1 MLLISTGEIIWFA
14 LLCANFFVPRDT
26 RGFFTWGKIM
36 QMEIIEA
43 HDETT
48 TLAYA
53 VARIVYAETLA
64 KSLRVVEALTSMI
77 FNAAN
82 HDIKNIKRIISNSQM
97 FESLKNESTRHEFLS
112 VDALRRDFQ
121 MCLRVAKTMLHG
133 NLPDTCCHATMF
145 HRAEFLPSWA
155 VARGYICDI
164 DGILFYT

>member
-1 MLLISTGEIIWFA
+1 M
-14 LLCANFFVPRDT
+14 C
-26 RGFFTWGKIM
+26 GFFYATRFAWLFTLGKIM

-43 HDETT
+43 HDETI

-77 FNAAN
+77 FNAAA
-82 HDIKNIKRIISNSQM
+82 HDVKNIKRVISNSGI
-97 FESLKNESTRHEFLS
+97 FESLRTESTRHEFLS
-112 VDALRRDFQ
+112 VDASRRDFQ
-121 MCLRVAKTMLHG
+121 MCLRTAKTMLHG
-133 NLPDTCCHATMF
+133 NLPDACCHATMF
-145 HRAEFLPSWA
+145 HRSEFLPSWA

>member
-1 MLLISTGEIIWFA
+1 M
-14 LLCANFFVPRDT
+14 PRDS
-26 RGFFTWGKIM
+26 RGFLHWGKIM

-43 HDETT
+43 HDEII

-77 FNAAN
+77 FNAAAC
-82 HDIKNIKRIISNSQM
+82 DAKNIRRVISNSQM
-97 FESLKNESTRHEFLS
+97 FESLRTESTRHEFLS
-112 VDALRRDFQ
+112 VDASRRDFQ
-121 MCLRVAKTMLHG
+121 MCLRTAKTMLHG
-133 NLPDTCCHATMF
+133 NLPDACCHATMF
-145 HRAEFLPSWA
+145 HRSEFLPSWA

>member
-1 MLLISTGEIIWFA
+1 
-14 LLCANFFVPRDT
+14 
-26 RGFFTWGKIM
+26 M

-43 HDETT
+43 HNETM
-48 TLAYA
+48 TLAYM

-77 FNAAN
+77 FNAAAN
-82 HDIKNIKRIISNSQM
+82 DVKNIRHIISNQNI
-97 FESLKNESTRHEFLS
+97 FESLRNESVRHEYLS
-112 VDALRRDFQ
+112 VDASRRDFQ

-133 NLPDTCCHATMF
+133 KLPDMCCHATMF
-145 HRAEFLPSWA
+145 HRAELLPTWA

>member
-1 MLLISTGEIIWFA
+1 
-14 LLCANFFVPRDT
+14 
-26 RGFFTWGKIM
+26 M

-53 VARIVYAETLA
+53 VARIVYSETLA

-82 HDIKNIKRIISNSQM
+82 HDIKNIKRVISNSQM

-112 VDALRRDFQ
+112 VDASRHDFQ

-133 NLPDTCCHATMF
+133 NLPDMCCRATMF
-145 HRAEFLPSWA
+145 HRVEFLPSWA

>member
-1 MLLISTGEIIWFA
+1 
-14 LLCANFFVPRDT
+14 
-26 RGFFTWGKIM
+26 M

-43 HDETT
+43 HDETIA
-48 TLAYA
+48 LAYA

-64 KSLRVVEALTSMI
+64 KTLRVVEALTSMI
-77 FNAAN
+77 YNAAA
-82 HDIKNIKRIISNSQM
+82 HDIKNIRHVISDSQI
-97 FESLKNESTRHEFLS
+97 FESLRAESTRHEFLS
-112 VDALRRDFQ
+112 IDASRRDFQ

-133 NLPDTCCHATMF
+133 NLPDMCNHATMF

>member
-1 MLLISTGEIIWFA
+1 
-14 LLCANFFVPRDT
+14 
-26 RGFFTWGKIM
+26 M

-53 VARIVYAETLA
+53 VARIVYAETIA

-82 HDIKNIKRIISNSQM
+82 HDIKNIKRVISNSSV
-97 FESLKNESTRHEFLS
+97 FESLRSESTRHEFLS
-112 VDALRRDFQ
+112 VDASRRDFQ

-133 NLPDTCCHATMF
+133 NLSDTCCHATMF

>member
-1 MLLISTGEIIWFA
+1 M
-14 LLCANFFVPRDT
+14 PRDS
-26 RGFFTWGKIM
+26 RGFLHWGKIM

-43 HDETT
+43 HDETI

-77 FNAAN
+77 FNAAAC
-82 HDIKNIKRIISNSQM
+82 DAKNIRRVISNSQM
-97 FESLKNESTRHEFLS
+97 FESLRTESTRHEFLS
-112 VDALRRDFQ
+112 VDASRRDFQ
-121 MCLRVAKTMLHG
+121 MCLRTAKTMLHG
-133 NLPDTCCHATMF
+133 NLSDACCHATMF
-145 HRAEFLPSWA
+145 HRSEFLPSWA

>member
-1 MLLISTGEIIWFA
+1 MCG
-14 LLCANFFVPRDT
+14 FFYAT
-26 RGFFTWGKIM
+26 RYAWLFTWGKIM

-48 TLAYA
+48 TLAYT

-82 HDIKNIKRIISNSQM
+82 HDIKNIKRVISNSQM

-121 MCLRVAKTMLHG
+121 MCLRVAKTMLRG